1 MANDNQRLLLAAQ
14 RGDIATLNALLK
26 SGVSIESKNEIGE
39 TPLILATSFGK
50 ADMVQRLLE
59 AGADTNARTE
69 EGNTAL
75 DIAKRG
81 YGGRITELLQQYQQ
95 KRKFFTENDCAICI
109 EPLNDGRDVCI
120 NQNCG
125 HVFHCNCI
133 TGWINGGNRKCPL
146 CPMIFTSIQLSDD
159 EKESLFSGSFA
170 GFGRKRV
177 RKVGTVN
184 SDIIYLRGL

>member
-1 MANDNQRLLLAAQ
+1 MNNKTPNERLLLAAQ
-14 RGDIATLNALLK
+14 RGDIVTLNALLD
-26 SGVSIESKNEIGE
+26 SGVSIESVNEIGD
-39 TPLILATSFGK
+39 TPLILATRFEK

-59 AGADTNARTE
+59 AGANTNARNE
-69 EGNTAL
+69 EGNNAL
-75 DIAKRG
+75 DIASRG
-81 YGGRITELLQQYQQ
+81 YGGRITDLLEQHKQ

-146 CPMIFTSIQLSDD
+146 CPMIFTSIQLSDAQ
-159 EKESLFSGSFA
+159 KESLFSGSFA
-170 GFGRKRV
+170 GFGCR
-177 RKVGTVN
+177 N
-184 SDIIYLRGL
+184 SVAGDIRYLRGLRC